1 MAHMDMDEMYA
12 WLYAADNWR
21 YAANNPNRLSRK
33 GENQMQTQQ
42 TQEQT
47 EEQTEEQTDDQNVLT
62 PKEETTIQALL
73 SHATLKQAAAAAG
86 ISDATLWRWLRKD
99 HFRKAYLEARRSVVH
114 QSFSRFQQLAA
125 DAPAVVYDIMNN
137 DKESGPTRI
146 AAAKMI
152 VDNARKGVELEDTD
166 ERLAEV
172 ETMLRDLQ
180 EAQKNA
186 AVR

>member
-1 MAHMDMDEMYA
+1 
-12 WLYAADNWR
+12 
-21 YAANNPNRLSRK
+21 
-33 GENQMQTQQ
+33 
-42 TQEQT
+42 
-47 EEQTEEQTDDQNVLT
+47 
-62 PKEETTIQALL
+62 
-73 SHATLKQAAAAAG
+73 
-86 ISDATLWRWLRKD
+86 
-99 HFRKAYLEARRSVVH
+99 
-114 QSFSRFQQLAA
+114 
-125 DAPAVVYDIMNN
+125 MNN
-137 DKESGPTRI
+137 DKESGTTRI

>member
-1 MAHMDMDEMYA
+1 
-12 WLYAADNWR
+12 
-21 YAANNPNRLSRK
+21 
-33 GENQMQTQQ
+33 MQTQQ
-42 TQEQT
+42 PQEQSEDQNVLT
-47 EEQTEEQTDDQNVLT
+47 PKEEDQNVLTPKEEDQNVLT

-99 HFRKAYLEARRSVVH
+99 HFRKAYLEARRSVVQ

-137 DKESGPTRI
+137 GKESGTTRI

-152 VDNARKGVELEDTD
+152 VDNARKGIELEDHG

-172 ETMLRDLQ
+172 ETLLRDLQ
-180 EAQKNA
+180 EAEKNA